1 MRPRKELNQAY
12 ANRILASLP
21 VEEIARLA
29 PNLHPVTFKLGD
41 ALLEDGRIVTDAY
54 FLESGM
60 ASIVVETEDGKTV
73 EASIVGRC
81 GMVGIPILLGTE
93 SIPGRT
99 FIQMPGFGFR
109 IAAQDIRREFE
120 RPGEFR
126 RQLLLYLQ
134 AQMVQT
140 SQTAACNRLH
150 EIEQRLARWLLLC
163 RDRTDSDDLGLT
175 QEFVGQMVGAPRTT
189 VTLVVGVLE
198 RAGFIA
204 CSRSHIVILNRKGLE
219 DAACECYRVIAT
231 EYARLHILS

>member
-1 MRPRKELNQAY
+1 MRPY

-21 VEEIARLA
+21 VDEIARLA
-29 PNLHPVTFKLGD
+29 PNLHQVTLKHGD
-41 ALLEDGRIVTDAY
+41 PLLEDGQIATDAY

-60 ASIVVETEDGKTV
+60 ASIVVETGDGKMV

-81 GMVGIPILLGTE
+81 GMVGTPILLGAE
-93 SIPGRT
+93 STPGRT
-99 FIQMPGFGFR
+99 FIQMPGLGFR
-109 IAAQDIRREFE
+109 ISAQDVKREFE

-126 RQLLLYLQ
+126 RRLLLFLQ
-134 AQMVQT
+134 ALLVQT

-150 EIEQRLARWLLLC
+150 EIEERLARWLLLC

-189 VTLVVGVLE
+189 VTLVVGTLE
-198 RAGFIA
+198 GAGLIA
-204 CSRSHIVILNRKGLE
+204 CTRSHIVILNRKGLE
-219 DAACECYRVIAT
+219 DTACECYRVIAA

>member
-1 MRPRKELNQAY
+1 MKSNGDPNHSYRNG
-12 ANRILASLP
+12 ILASLP
-21 VEEIARLA
+21 ADEMARLA
-29 PNLHPVTFKLGD
+29 PDLWPIALERNHPM
-41 ALLEDGRIVTDAY
+41 LEDGQIVTDAY
-54 FLESGM
+54 FLEDGI
-60 ASIVVETEDGKTV
+60 ASIVVTTEDGKTV

-93 SIPGRT
+93 SMPGRT
-99 FIQMPGFGFR
+99 FIQMPGTGFR
-109 IAAQDIRREFE
+109 ISAQDVGREFE

-126 RQLLLYLQ
+126 RRLLLYVH
-134 AQMVQT
+134 APMVQT

-150 EIEQRLARWLLLC
+150 EIEERLARWLLLC

-189 VTLVVGVLE
+189 VTLVVGTLE
-198 RAGFIA
+198 RAGLIE

-219 DAACECYRVIAT
+219 DAACECYRVIAA